1 MALIKVEKLTFRTET
16 ATLFSNLSFDIKKGQ
31 YLVIVGENG
40 SGKTTLMNI
49 ILGLKTNYTGDVVLG
64 DGLTRKDIGYLP
76 QAMLLKN
83 DFPASC
89 EEIILS
95 GLVSKMQ
102 HVFYNKDDYDRSYK
116 IMEKLDIV
124 SIKRKSYNELSGGQ
138 RQRVLLAR
146 ALLAT
151 KDILFLDEPVTG
163 LDPYVTQDLYKII
176 KNLNDEGITI
186 VMISHDVKEV
196 FKFASHILHIGKE
209 IFYGTKEEYM
219 KSNLF
224 IYNKEISE

>member
-1 MALIKVEKLTFRTET
+1 MALIKVEKLTFKTET
-16 ATLFSNLSFDIKKGQ
+16 ATLFSNLSFDIKEGQ

-102 HVFYNKDDYDRSYK
+102 HVFYNKDDYDRCYK

>member
-102 HVFYNKDDYDRSYK
+102 HVFYNKNDYDRCYK

>member
-102 HVFYNKDDYDRSYK
+102 HVFYNKDDYDRCYK